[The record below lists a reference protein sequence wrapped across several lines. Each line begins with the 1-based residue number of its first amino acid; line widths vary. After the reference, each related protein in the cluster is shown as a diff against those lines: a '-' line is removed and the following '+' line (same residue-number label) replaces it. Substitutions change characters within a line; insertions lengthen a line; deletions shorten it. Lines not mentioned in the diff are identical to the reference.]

1 MGGINTYAYVNGNP
15 LIYTD
20 PTGECPW
27 RLPVLSGAA
36 SGAGLDLLL
45 QLLQN
50 GGDLNCIDWESL
62 GLSAA
67 LGAGGGG
74 LSAKLLKLLSAKSGA
89 KGLTTPGKYFGNKTA
104 QEASEALTNKLG
116 SPRSVREGAET
127 FYNPKTKRSFNVHTD
142 PAHGPSHVDIRSLGN
157 SPVRQYPLAD

>member
-1 MGGINTYAYVNGNP
+1 MNDNP

-74 LSAKLLKLLSAKSGA
+74 LSAKLLKLLSAKAGA
-89 KGLTTPGKYFGNKTA
+89 TIFKSAHYANRLEKAGVNVARAESAVAKEISAMRGSM
-104 QEASEALTNKLG
+104 EAGADVAGRTRIDNVLVEYRARLLSDG
-116 SPRSVREGAET
+116 SVNVGTIFPV
-127 FYNPKTKRSFNVHTD
+127 NP
-142 PAHGPSHVDIRSLGN
+142 
-157 SPVRQYPLAD
+157 